1 MIIERPCSSFKFAKV
16 SNGPLAQL
24 VERHA
29 YTVDVIGSSPVG
41 PTRPEAGGYGQ
52 FRPTR

>member
-1 MIIERPCSSFKFAKV
+1 MATAL
-16 SNGPLAQL
+16 GPLAQL

-41 PTRPEAGGYGQ
+41 PTKVEKATIFGCL
-52 FRPTR
+52 FCVFISALLA